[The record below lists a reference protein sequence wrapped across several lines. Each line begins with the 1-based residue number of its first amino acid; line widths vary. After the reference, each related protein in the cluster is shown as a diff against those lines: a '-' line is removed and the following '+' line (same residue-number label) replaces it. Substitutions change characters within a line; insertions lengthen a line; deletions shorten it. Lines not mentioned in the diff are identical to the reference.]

1 MGCLVATAIRHG
13 AVVFYVLA
21 SNGTLLVVVPVAS
34 DSIILSP
41 SMLKKLRA
49 YDKYPTAPLAT
60 ILHRALQRF
69 TKDPKICWVKSHQDD
84 KVYYDTTAIPLDY

>member
-1 MGCLVATAIRHG
+1 
-13 AVVFYVLA
+13 
-21 SNGTLLVVVPVAS
+21 
-34 DSIILSP
+34 
-41 SMLKKLRA
+41 MLKKLRA